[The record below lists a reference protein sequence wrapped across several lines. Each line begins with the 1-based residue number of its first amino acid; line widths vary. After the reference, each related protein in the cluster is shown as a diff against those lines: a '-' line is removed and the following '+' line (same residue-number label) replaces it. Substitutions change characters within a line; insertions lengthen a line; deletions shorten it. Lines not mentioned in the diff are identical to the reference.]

1 MNICGIYITS
11 NLFQV
16 KTMQRPARVADLS
29 SFLICG
35 VLPLVEGV
43 LGVEDREHALVEMAE
58 EFPQCLFEIHVAVL
72 VIGLQV
78 LEEIRENVR
87 VAFVEDPV
95 GLLEH
100 EVEVPL
106 RVGEQ
111 LSEEF

>member
-1 MNICGIYITS
+1 M
-11 NLFQV
+11 
-16 KTMQRPARVADLS
+16 D
-29 SFLICG
+29 
-35 VLPLVEGV
+35 LPLVEGV
-43 LGVEDREHALVEMAE
+43 LGVEDREHPLVEMAE
-58 EFPQCLFEIHVAVL
+58 EFPQGLFEIHVAVL

-100 EVEVPL
+100 KVEVSL